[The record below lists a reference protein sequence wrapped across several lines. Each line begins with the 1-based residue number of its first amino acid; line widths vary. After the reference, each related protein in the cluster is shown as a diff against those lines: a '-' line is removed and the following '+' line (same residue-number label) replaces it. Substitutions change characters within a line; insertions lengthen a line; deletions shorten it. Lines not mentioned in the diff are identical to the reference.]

1 MNIWMAVLFALQ
13 SAILSTALEWVRPIR
28 NWKNESDLW
37 HHPRKYFV
45 SLLLM
50 LVAAFVSTWMSI
62 LWIWAAILLF
72 QCCSLL
78 YMTRRL

>member
-13 SAILSTALEWVRPIR
+13 SAILSIALEWVRPIR

-45 SLLLM
+45 TLLLM
-50 LVAAFVSTWMSI
+50 LVAAFVSTWMPI
-62 LWIWAAILLF
+62 LWIWLLF
-72 QCCSLL
+72 CCFSAAA
-78 YMTRRL
+78 YSI